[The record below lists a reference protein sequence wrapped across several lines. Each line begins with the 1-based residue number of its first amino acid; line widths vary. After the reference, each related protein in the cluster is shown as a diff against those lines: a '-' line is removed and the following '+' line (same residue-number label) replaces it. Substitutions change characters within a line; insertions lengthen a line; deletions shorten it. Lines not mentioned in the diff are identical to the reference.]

1 MVRNEFGNRWYRVC
15 RRVYDSMLY
24 TENMHLLLKFIFPNF
39 ILVHGFF
46 RKTKCPLWGSNS
58 RPSDYETDALT
69 NCAKK
74 ASGNDTWPLV
84 PKSNDLGLVLK
95 SVLKVKSGLWWNKI
109 YFWKKLFFLFGTFWT
124 DLYFSG
130 MYMFDPD

>member
-1 MVRNEFGNRWYRVC
+1 MVPCMLTCIWLNVIHWKYASTLEIHLSEFYLSSR
-15 RRVYDSMLY
+15 
-24 TENMHLLLKFIFPNF
+24 F
-39 ILVHGFF
+39 FF

-74 ASGNDTWPLV
+74 ASGNGTWPLV

-109 YFWKKLFFLFGTFWT
+109 YFWKKFFFVWNFLNGFVFFGHVHVWPW
-124 DLYFSG
+124 LVLIYC
-130 MYMFDPD
+130 